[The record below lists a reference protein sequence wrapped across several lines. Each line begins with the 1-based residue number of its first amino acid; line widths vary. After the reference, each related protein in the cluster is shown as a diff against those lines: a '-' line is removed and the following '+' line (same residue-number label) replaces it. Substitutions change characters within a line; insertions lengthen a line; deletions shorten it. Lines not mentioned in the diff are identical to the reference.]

1 MKAFKAPGVMT
12 AVPQVSSVEF
22 VTNSKVRLGLLLN
35 LIAGPKSPSQLATI
49 EKRHVSHV
57 SRALSELRD
66 RGIVEPLPRG
76 SRETFY
82 RLTNQGY
89 VVYTTLAKIR

>member
-1 MKAFKAPGVMT
+1 MKAGVR
-12 AVPQVSSVEF
+12 VSSAKF
-22 VTNSKVRLGLLLN
+22 VSNSEVRLGLLLN
-35 LIAGPKSPSQLATI
+35 LIAGPKSPSQLASI

-82 RLTNQGY
+82 KLTTQGY
-89 VVYTTLAKIR
+89 ILYSSLAKIR